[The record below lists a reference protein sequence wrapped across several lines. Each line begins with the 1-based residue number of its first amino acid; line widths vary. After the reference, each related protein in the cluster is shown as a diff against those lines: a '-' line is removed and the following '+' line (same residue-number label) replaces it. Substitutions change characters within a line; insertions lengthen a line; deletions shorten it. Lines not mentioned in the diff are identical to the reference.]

1 MSGQRTQTPAYQ
13 TLRSLLSICPQRLL
27 NKYRSVLA
35 SGSLA
40 DTGSYCSSHHYYDRR
55 LPYME
60 TQA

>member
-1 MSGQRTQTPAYQ
+1 MSGQRTQTVAHQ
-13 TLRSLLSICPQRLL
+13 TLRGLLSICPQRLL
-27 NKYRSVLA
+27 NKYRSTMD

-40 DTGSYCSSHHYYDRR
+40 DTGSYRTFHHYYDRR